1 MPARINPYMTLQKA
15 RRNGHKVMLIG
26 AAIQMAIYLFV
37 GISIFVLHYGQIRG
51 LLDPNVGLV
60 QYATSGTNLVLIR
73 TFLLG
78 IVSFIGL
85 SWLLGRWAGQAICHA
100 QKGYA
105 WVGPL
110 TYLLP
115 SIAAAVTIVLFGHF
129 FPHRPYNDVEIG
141 NTSPIYIL
149 PMVALSLAFYVPA
162 ILNGILSGLVL
173 RQMASKAVDMQLEDQ
188 TIENAGDAELVS
200 R

>member
-1 MPARINPYMTLQKA
+1 MPVRINPYMTLAKA

-26 AAIQMAIYLFV
+26 AAIQMAIYLFI
-37 GISIFVLHYGQIRG
+37 GISVFVLHYRQMKGHIG
-51 LLDPNVGLV
+51 MSSGFL
-60 QYATSGTNLVLIR
+60 QYATSGSNFVLIR
-73 TFLLG
+73 ALLLG
-78 IVSFIGL
+78 FVIFMGL

-115 SIAAAVTIVLFGHF
+115 SIASAVTIVLFGHF
-129 FPHRPYNDVEIG
+129 LAHLPDNDWEVS
-141 NTSPIYIL
+141 NTPPIYIL
-149 PMVALSLAFYVPA
+149 PIIAFSLAFYVPA

-173 RQMASKAVDMQLEDQ
+173 RQMANKAADKQLEDRA
-188 TIENAGDAELVS
+188 IKNADDAVG